1 MSFAETW
8 TDLEINILRKA
19 SQTKKDKFHMISCG
33 T

>member
-8 TDLEINILRKA
+8 TDLETDILRKA
-19 SQTKKDKFHMISCG
+19 SQPEKDKFYMISCG